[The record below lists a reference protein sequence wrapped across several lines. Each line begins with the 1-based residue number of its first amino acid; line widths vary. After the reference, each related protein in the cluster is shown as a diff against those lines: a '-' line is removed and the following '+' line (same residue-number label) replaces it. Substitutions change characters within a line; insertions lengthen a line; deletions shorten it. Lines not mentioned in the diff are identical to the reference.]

1 MGQPRRPVI
10 GITCYVE
17 SIDRPPWVSQPSAVL
32 PRMYLEHVA
41 RAGGIPVILPPGDEH
56 LTDAEAD
63 AQARF
68 RLAVQW
74 HPEAAEDSSL
84 FRSLVAAATTWSAS
98 RDTLS
103 GSGPE

>member
-63 AQARF
+63 AMVIF
-68 RLAVQW
+68 WDDLSDHTFLISEMKKTGKDV
-74 HPEAAEDSSL
+74 L
-84 FRSLVAAATTWSAS
+84 FAKPNV
-98 RDTLS
+98 
-103 GSGPE
+103 EYVF

>member
-41 RAGGIPVILPPGDEH
+41 RAGGIPVILPPGEPTPRPTRRPARC
-56 LTDAEAD
+56 LT
-63 AQARF
+63 
-68 RLAVQW
+68 
-74 HPEAAEDSSL
+74 
-84 FRSLVAAATTWSAS
+84 
-98 RDTLS
+98 
-103 GSGPE
+103 GSTG

>member
-41 RAGGIPVILPPGDEH
+41 RAGGIPVILPPGD
-56 LTDAEAD
+56 
-63 AQARF
+63 
-68 RLAVQW
+68 
-74 HPEAAEDSSL
+74 
-84 FRSLVAAATTWSAS
+84 
-98 RDTLS
+98 
-103 GSGPE
+103 